1 MLLPKNGAAYTE
13 FLMAY
18 GSEKTRYENMK
29 TRRVRIES
37 KTNMATPGES
47 LFSAPVLL
55 TENEIPGAS
64 LQGRKPAEMKKA
76 DLLFWL
82 RCRGDSCK
90 GMTVKAQLVKRYVS
104 VKFLMLL
111 YWFLQEEVK
120 SFIIFLLEYK
130 YFKPKFY
137 ILEA

>member
-1 MLLPKNGAAYTE
+1 
-13 FLMAY
+13 MAY

-55 TENEIPGAS
+55 TENDIPGAS

-90 GMTVKAQLVKRYVS
+90 GMTVKAQLVKRYAC
-104 VKFLMLL
+104 FC
-111 YWFLQEEVK
+111 Q
-120 SFIIFLLEYK
+120 IFDAL
-130 YFKPKFY
+130 
-137 ILEA
+137 ILILTRRG

>member
-1 MLLPKNGAAYTE
+1 
-13 FLMAY
+13 MAD

-29 TRRVRIES
+29 TRRVWIES
-37 KTNMATPGES
+37 KTNMVTPGES
-47 LFSAPVLL
+47 LFSALVLL
-55 TENEIPGAS
+55 TENDIPGAS

-111 YWFLQEEVK
+111 Y
-120 SFIIFLLEYK
+120 
-130 YFKPKFY
+130 
-137 ILEA
+137 

>member
-1 MLLPKNGAAYTE
+1 MKTELTFRFVKYTSSDNVLNRNKAFHILNTRNDEQYTE

-55 TENEIPGAS
+55 TENDIPGAS

-90 GMTVKAQLVKRYVS
+90 GMSVKAQLVKRYVS

-111 YWFLQEEVK
+111 Y
-120 SFIIFLLEYK
+120 
-130 YFKPKFY
+130 
-137 ILEA
+137 